1 MDYSNVERKFQSLY
15 KGKPVIIR
23 SPGRVNLIGEHTDY
37 NEGFVLPAAIDK
49 EIVFAA
55 APNADGKC
63 RLFAVNMNE
72 SYETDINNISK
83 SPLGWP
89 NYILGVLEQLKS
101 AGYKLYGFN
110 CVFEG
115 DIPIGSGLSSSAA
128 LEAGMLTALNC
139 LFSYGIGKLDIVKI
153 AQKAENEFVGVKCGI
168 MDQFINVFGE
178 KNRVLKLDCRSLK
191 YETYKLETEDLNI
204 VLFDTQI
211 KHSLASSEYNV
222 RRSQCEAGVEI
233 IKKYN
238 KDIHSLRD
246 LSLPELIKHKKELE
260 PVVFDRCEYV
270 LEENARLHEACG
282 FLNKGGYAD
291 FGEMMYGSHAG
302 LRDKYEVSCKE
313 LDILVDIAHE
323 SGRVLGARMM
333 GGGFGG
339 CTINLISNEHLDYCK
354 VIEQEYRKRSGKE
367 LKKYICKIKNGTEVL
382 NA

>member
-1 MDYSNVERKFQSLY
+1 MDYLNVETKFKSLFG
-15 KGKPVIIR
+15 GKPVIVR

-55 APNADGKC
+55 APNAENKC
-63 RLFAVNMNE
+63 RFFAINMNE
-72 SYETDINNISK
+72 SFETDVNNIMR

-89 NYILGVLEQLKS
+89 NYLLGVVEQLKL
-101 AGYKLYGFN
+101 AGYKINGFN

-139 LFSYGIGKLDIVKI
+139 MFGYGISKLDIIKM

-168 MDQFINVFGE
+168 MDQFISVLGE
-178 KNRVLKLDCRSLK
+178 KNKVLKLDCRSLTYEK
-191 YETYKLETEDLNI
+191 YTLETDDMNI
-204 VLFDTQI
+204 VLFDTQV

-222 RRSQCEAGVEI
+222 RRSQCETGVAVI
-233 IKKYN
+233 RKYN
-238 KDIHSLRD
+238 QAVHSLRD

-260 PVVFDRCEYV
+260 PIVFDRCEYV

-282 FLNKGGYAD
+282 FLEKGNYAD

-313 LDILVDIAHE
+313 LDLLVDIAHE

-339 CTINLISNEHLDYCK
+339 CTINLISNENLDYCK
-354 VIEQEYRKRSGKE
+354 VIEQEYRKRSGKD
-367 LKKYICKIKNGTEVL
+367 LKKYICKIKNGTEIL
-382 NA
+382 RA